1 MPFKDRD
8 RQRAYQRDWV
18 RRRRLQ
24 GSTKGSTEQGSTT
37 VRPKPVVMSRAE
49 WAVRNISN
57 SRIVPLTKE
66 RQVAGF
72 NKR

>member
-24 GSTKGSTEQGSTT
+24 GATNKQADVEPT
-37 VRPKPVVMSRAE
+37 VEPIDSVTLLGLAKPPELAPRPFA
-49 WAVRNISN
+49 
-57 SRIVPLTKE
+57 VPLTKE
-66 RQVAGF
+66 RQVKGF